1 MSTNRHKREMT
12 RQYQT
17 VNDAEEEDDESI
29 VVEEDEPE

>member
-17 VNDAEEEDDESI
+17 VNDEEEEDDDSI
-29 VVEEDEPE
+29 NVTEDEPE